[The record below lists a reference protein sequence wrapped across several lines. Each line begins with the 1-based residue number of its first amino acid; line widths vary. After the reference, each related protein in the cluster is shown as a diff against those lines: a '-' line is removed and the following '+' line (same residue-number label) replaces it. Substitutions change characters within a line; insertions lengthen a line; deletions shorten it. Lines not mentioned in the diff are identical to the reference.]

1 MATGVAVRRVAG
13 RLGLAVAIGAGLLAA
28 CKKTDSVSPG
38 ATTAALRTQAVA
50 QYATIVQASYEDAR
64 DGAVNLRTT
73 LAAFV
78 AAPSAAGLTAA
89 RNAYIAAR
97 APYEHTEAYRFYGG
111 PIDGADGPEGLMN
124 GWPMDE
130 SYVDYVVSDST
141 GGVKHYTTTGII
153 NNASAYPSLTKDVLA
168 GLNEGGGN
176 ETNISCG
183 YHAIEFLLW
192 GQDLYADSPGRRPYT
207 DYLAGAGGTA
217 ANQARRGQYLL
228 ALADLLVDDL
238 NQVLAQWQPNQ
249 SNYRKAFVAMPA
261 DSALTRIF
269 NGLGQFDK
277 GELYGERMQVAYNTR
292 DQEDEH
298 SCFSDQTHNDFIWG
312 QQSIDDVYYGRY
324 TRPDGTVLDGVGMDD
339 VVREKSATAET
350 SMETA
355 LTNAKNAMAGIHPPF
370 DQEINHDAGRV
381 RVKAAL
387 DAGNAEAT
395 AIVEA
400 AKAAGIT
407 VIL

>member
-1 MATGVAVRRVAG
+1 M
-13 RLGLAVAIGAGLLAA
+13 LAA
-28 CKKTDSVSPG
+28 CKKSDPASPDS
-38 ATTAALRTQAVA
+38 ATAALRTKAVA
-50 QYATIVQASYEDAR
+50 QYSTIVQASYEDAR
-64 DGAVNLRTT
+64 DAAVNLRTA

-78 AAPSAAGLTAA
+78 AAPTADGLVAA

-97 APYEHTEAYRFYGG
+97 VPYEHTEAFRFYGG

-130 SYVDYVVSDST
+130 SYVDYIVSNPA
-141 GGVKHYTTTGII
+141 TGII
-153 NNASAYPSLTKDVLA
+153 NDAATYPSITKAVLA

-176 ETNISCG
+176 ETNISVG

-207 DYLAGAGGTA
+207 DYLTGTGGTA

-238 NQVLAQWQPNQ
+238 NQVLTQWQPNQ
-249 SNYRKAFVAMPA
+249 ANYRKAFEAMPT

-269 NGLGQFDK
+269 NGLGQFTK
-277 GELYGERMQVAYNTR
+277 GELYGERMQVAYNTE

-298 SCFSDQTHNDFIWG
+298 SCFSDQTHNDFILG
-312 QQSIDDVYYGRY
+312 QQSIDNVYYGRY
-324 TRPDGTVLDGVGMDD
+324 TRTNGTLLDGTGIDD
-339 VVREKSATAET
+339 VVKDKSATAET
-350 SMETA
+350 DMETA
-355 LTNAKNAMAGIHPPF
+355 LTAAKNAMAGIHPPF

-395 AIVEA
+395 RIVEA
-400 AKAAGIT
+400 AKATGIT
-407 VIL
+407 IVL